1 MMSGVGILRRLIAG
15 VVKWSLLALVLLWA
29 AFPIVFM
36 VMSSFKRPSEI
47 WAYPPRLWGSIMTM
61 TNYEQILQFS
71 PNYYRALWNS
81 VQVTVIGVILT
92 ILVSIAAAFVFSRIR
107 TGWLKLP
114 GLLII
119 VIRMFPPIVVIIP
132 LFPLMSALG
141 LLDTIT
147 PLVLAGTAFSVSIA
161 TMLLKAFIDDI
172 PAELEQS
179 AMIDGC
185 NQFQAFILI
194 TLPLIAPGIAA
205 VVVFVAVGFW
215 NEYLFA
221 LVFTSTEARTAPVAI
236 AVAISDP
243 DGARWGQLLAMST
256 IQLAPVLLLVMLVH
270 KQLVQGMT
278 TGAVKG

>member
-1 MMSGVGILRRLIAG
+1 MTIYQLRRFGFGI
-15 VVKWSLLALVLLWA
+15 VKWLLLAAVLTWA

-36 VMSSFKRPSEI
+36 VMSSFKPPGEI
-47 WAYPPRLWGSIMTM
+47 WAYPPGLWGSSLTLG
-61 TNYEQILQFS
+61 NYEEIGRYS
-71 PNYYRALWNS
+71 PTYFRDLGNS
-81 VQVTVIGVILT
+81 LKVTLGGVLLT
-92 ILVSIAAAFVFSRIR
+92 VLTATAAAFVFSRIR

-132 LFPLMSALG
+132 LFPLMSAFG
-141 LLDTIT
+141 LLDTVT
-147 PLVLAGTAFSVSIA
+147 PLILAGTAFSVSIA

-172 PAELEQS
+172 PVELEQA

-185 NQFQAFILI
+185 NQFQAFVRI

-205 VVVFVAVGFW
+205 VVVFVAVGLW

-221 LVFTSTEARTAPVAI
+221 LIFTSTEARTAPVTIAI
-236 AVAISDP
+236 AMSNP

-256 IQLAPVLLLVMLVH
+256 IHLVPVVILVMAVH

>member
-1 MMSGVGILRRLIAG
+1 MNIYQFRRLAFGI
-15 VVKWSLLALVLLWA
+15 VKWLLLAVALLWA
-29 AFPIVFM
+29 AFPIIFM
-36 VMSSFKRPSEI
+36 VMSSFKPPGEI
-47 WAYPPRLWGSIMTM
+47 WAYPPGLWGSSSTLG
-61 TNYEQILQFS
+61 NYEEIGRYS
-71 PNYYRALWNS
+71 PTYFRDLGNS
-81 VQVTVIGVILT
+81 LQVTLGGVLLT
-92 ILVSIAAAFVFSRIR
+92 ILTATAAAFVFSRIR

-132 LFPLMSALG
+132 LFPLMSAFG
-141 LLDTIT
+141 LLDTVT
-147 PLVLAGTAFSVSIA
+147 PLILAGTAFSVSIA

-172 PAELEQS
+172 PVELEQA

-185 NQFQAFILI
+185 NQFQAFVRI

-205 VVVFVAVGFW
+205 VVVFVAVGLW

-221 LVFTSTEARTAPVAI
+221 LIFTSTEARTAPVTIAI
-236 AVAISDP
+236 AMSNP

-256 IQLAPVLLLVMLVH
+256 IHLVPVVVLVMAVH

>member
-1 MMSGVGILRRLIAG
+1 MTVYQFRRFAFGI
-15 VVKWSLLALVLLWA
+15 VKWLLLGAVLLWA

-36 VMSSFKRPSEI
+36 VMSSFKPPGEI
-47 WAYPPRLWGSIMTM
+47 WAYPPGLWGSALTLS
-61 TNYEQILQFS
+61 NYEEIGRYS
-71 PNYYRALWNS
+71 PTYFRDLGNS
-81 VQVTVIGVILT
+81 LQVTLGGVLLT
-92 ILVSIAAAFVFSRIR
+92 ILTATAAAFVFSRIR

-132 LFPLMSALG
+132 LFPLMSAFG
-141 LLDTIT
+141 LLDTVT
-147 PLVLAGTAFSVSIA
+147 PLILAGTAFSVSIA

-172 PAELEQS
+172 PVELEQA

-185 NQFQAFILI
+185 NQFQAFVRI

-205 VVVFVAVGFW
+205 VVVFVAVGLW

-221 LVFTSTEARTAPVAI
+221 LIFTSTEARTAPVTIAI
-236 AVAISDP
+236 AMSNP

-256 IQLAPVLLLVMLVH
+256 IHLVPVVVLVMAVH

>member
-1 MMSGVGILRRLIAG
+1 MTAYQFRQFGIGA
-15 VVKWSLLALVLLWA
+15 VKWMLLGLVLLWA
-29 AFPIVFM
+29 AFPIIFM
-36 VMSSFKRPSEI
+36 VMSSFKPAAEI
-47 WAYPPRLWGSIMTM
+47 WAYPPGLWGSHFTFG
-61 TNYEQILQFS
+61 NYEEIGRYS
-71 PNYYRALWNS
+71 PTYFRDLGNS
-81 VQVTVIGVILT
+81 LQVTVGGVVLTLLTSIG
-92 ILVSIAAAFVFSRIR
+92 AAFVFSRIR

-119 VIRMFPPIVVIIP
+119 VIRMFPPIVVVIP

-141 LLDTIT
+141 LLDTVT

-172 PAELEQS
+172 PIELEQA

-185 NQFQAFILI
+185 NQFQAFIRI

-205 VVVFVAVGFW
+205 VVVFVAVGLW

-221 LVFTSTEARTAPVAI
+221 LIFTSTEARTAPVTIAI
-236 AVAISDP
+236 AVSNP

-256 IQLAPVLLLVMLVH
+256 IHLVPVVILVMAVH
-270 KQLVQGMT
+270 RQLVQGMT

>member
-1 MMSGVGILRRLIAG
+1 MTIHQLRRFGFGI
-15 VVKWSLLALVLLWA
+15 VKWLLLAAVLLWA

-36 VMSSFKRPSEI
+36 VMSSFKPPGEI
-47 WAYPPRLWGSIMTM
+47 WSYPPRLWGSAATLS
-61 TNYEQILQFS
+61 NYEEISRYS
-71 PNYYRALWNS
+71 PTYFRDLGNS
-81 VQVTVIGVILT
+81 VQVTLGGVLLT
-92 ILVSIAAAFVFSRIR
+92 ILTATAAAFVFSRIR

-132 LFPLMSALG
+132 LFPLMSAFG
-141 LLDTIT
+141 LLDTVT
-147 PLVLAGTAFSVSIA
+147 PLILAGTAFSVSIA

-172 PAELEQS
+172 PVELEQA

-185 NQFQAFILI
+185 NQFQAFVRI

-205 VVVFVAVGFW
+205 VVVFVAVGLW

-221 LVFTSTEARTAPVAI
+221 LIFTSTEARTAPVTIAI
-236 AVAISDP
+236 AMSNP

-256 IQLAPVLLLVMLVH
+256 IHLVPVVVLVMAVH

>member
-1 MMSGVGILRRLIAG
+1 MSIARLARPLVTGAI
-15 VVKWSLLALVLLWA
+15 KWFLLAIVLLWA

-36 VMSSFKRPSEI
+36 FLSSFKRPSEI
-47 WAYPPRLWGSIMTM
+47 WAYPPTLWGSVMSL
-61 TNYEQILQFS
+61 TNYEQITQYS
-71 PNYYRALWNS
+71 PNYFRSLWNS
-81 VQVTVIGVILT
+81 VQVTVVGVILT
-92 ILVSIAAAFVFSRIR
+92 ILVSTAAAFVFSRIR

-132 LFPLMSALG
+132 LFPLMSAFG

-172 PAELEQS
+172 PVDLEQA

-221 LVFTSTEARTAPVAI
+221 LIFTSTDARTAPVAI
-236 AVAISDP
+236 AIAISDP

-256 IQLAPVLLLVMLVH
+256 IQLAPILLLVMLVH